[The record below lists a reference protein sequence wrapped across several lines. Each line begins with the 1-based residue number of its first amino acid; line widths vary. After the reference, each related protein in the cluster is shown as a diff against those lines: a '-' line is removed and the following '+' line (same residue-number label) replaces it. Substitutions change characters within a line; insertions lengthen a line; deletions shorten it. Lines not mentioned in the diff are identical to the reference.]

1 MPIWPWKAVIRPS
14 GAVPSASGACSM
26 RANAFPSPLRGGVGV
41 GVHHIKSRQDFTHD
55 AFEIPENIIVPEPND
70 FETLSAKIAVAIFVP
85 LLMRVQIVLAAVD
98 LNNKANRAAGKIY
111 NQMVDRYLTAKMK
124 SASFQQTQ
132 I

>member
-1 MPIWPWKAVIRPS
+1 V
-14 GAVPSASGACSM
+14 
-26 RANAFPSPLRGGVGV
+26 GG
-41 GVHHIKSRQDFTHD
+41 HDIESRHDFTHD

-70 FETLSAKIAVAIFVP
+70 FETLRAKIKIAIFV
-85 LLMRVQIVLAAVD
+85 LLPMRIEIVLAAVD
-98 LNNKANRAAGKIY
+98 LNNKANREAGKIY

>member
-1 MPIWPWKAVIRPS
+1 M
-14 GAVPSASGACSM
+14 
-26 RANAFPSPLRGGVGV
+26 

-98 LNNKANRAAGKIY
+98 LNNKANREAGKIY